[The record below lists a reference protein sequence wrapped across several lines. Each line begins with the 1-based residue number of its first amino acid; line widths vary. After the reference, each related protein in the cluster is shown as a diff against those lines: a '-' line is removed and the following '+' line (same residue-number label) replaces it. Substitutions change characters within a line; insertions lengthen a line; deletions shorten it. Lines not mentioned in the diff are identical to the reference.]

1 MFIKVTTEDVN
12 IHHIYDICIYITWYI
27 IYYIIYNTYVYIKF
41 GSDERIEK
49 SSEMLLNENNKC
61 LK

>member
-12 IHHIYDICIYITWYI
+12 IHHIYDIYIIWYI
-27 IYYIIYNTYVYIKF
+27 IYYIIYNRYVYIKF